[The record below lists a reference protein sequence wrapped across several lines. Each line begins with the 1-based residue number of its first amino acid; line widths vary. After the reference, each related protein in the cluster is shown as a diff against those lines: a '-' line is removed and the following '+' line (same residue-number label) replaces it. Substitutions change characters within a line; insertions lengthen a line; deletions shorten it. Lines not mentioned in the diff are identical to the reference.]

1 MEHIEPTVFAPVC
14 YSRVNSRILDFLE
27 TAAVK
32 PVCTFENETLL
43 YKSQNKSNLEQN
55 CVLKSISKFP
65 QLLYLVELVTV
76 IKRGREKSIC
86 NCIFS

>member
-14 YSRVNSRILDFLE
+14 YSRILDFLE

-32 PVCTFENETLL
+32 PVCILGNETLL

-76 IKRGREKSIC
+76 IKRGGEKKYM
-86 NCIFS
+86 